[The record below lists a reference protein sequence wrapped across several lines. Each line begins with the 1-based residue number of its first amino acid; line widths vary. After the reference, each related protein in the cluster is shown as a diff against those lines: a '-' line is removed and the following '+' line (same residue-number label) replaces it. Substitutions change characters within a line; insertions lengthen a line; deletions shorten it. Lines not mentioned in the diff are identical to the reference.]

1 MKRKTPGDNR
11 EQAAGFSLLE
21 VLVATTLMSLML
33 IVIIQVLSSALRA
46 QEASRTNTQA
56 VLAAQKVLEE
66 FSDKELARGVFQ
78 GKEGRFAYQVTLEP
92 QFQVPITGQDR
103 QLVCS
108 ALKVAV
114 SWEERGKTK
123 SLELVTLRT
132 TVQKKS

>member
-1 MKRKTPGDNR
+1 MKRKTPGYSR

-21 VLVATTLMSLML
+21 VLVATTLMSLVL
-33 IVIIQVLSSALRA
+33 FVIIQVLASALRA
-46 QEASRTNTQA
+46 QEASRSNTQA
-56 VLAAQKVLEE
+56 VLAAQKILEE
-66 FSDKELARGVFQ
+66 FSDKELAQGVFQ
-78 GKEGRFAYQVTLEP
+78 GKEGRFAYRVTLEP

-108 ALKVAV
+108 SLKVTV

-123 SLELVTLRT
+123 SLELLTLRT